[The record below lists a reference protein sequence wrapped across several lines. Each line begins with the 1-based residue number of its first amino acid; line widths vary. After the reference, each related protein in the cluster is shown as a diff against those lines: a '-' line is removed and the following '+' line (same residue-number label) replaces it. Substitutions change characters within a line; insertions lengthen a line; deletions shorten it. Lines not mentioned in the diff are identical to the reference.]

1 MRKKNWKATWYLLG
15 IWGILFAFFQFGI
28 HRICGFSIY
37 PDEFGYWATAAKWN
51 GYDWSACASLGSYYS
66 FGYSGVLA
74 VILRICGSK
83 LAAYRAAIVL
93 NVVLQGAAVPLLWKL
108 LHMLFAELDKRK
120 GLLFTAIAVFYP
132 PWLLY
137 MQMALTEALLFFLY
151 ILLLFVFASF
161 LQRPCVW
168 KCIFFEGIILYIY
181 FVHMR
186 TVGVF
191 VAGVLTMLLMAIS
204 DRRYRR
210 PVGIGICVGIVGM
223 AVGAMVK
230 QDIMGSVY
238 GHATQEL
245 LATNDYGGQWAKIR
259 QLVQWSHFVKFLES
273 LAGKLFYVGMATY
286 GMWYFALA
294 FCGRHIKT
302 MLCGMR
308 NKQKVSWKAY
318 LATFLTLSAIL
329 QVGISAVYMAEATR
343 MDMVVYGRYNDFLLP
358 VWIGIGMAQLSQ
370 VGRKIRWYAGIAVW
384 NGLLLLVTLH
394 MAQNLDPHSMQGY
407 FAAGISYP
415 WKNGNFVFPDGFVLA
430 YLVGL
435 CLSAVMLAGIFMIER
450 RNNMLWVASI
460 LLGIQ
465 IGLGI
470 LLSYRYVYLFNEI
483 NRLNLGV
490 TDWIEQNTDETE
502 KVWYLDEGGMPYI
515 DLLQFY
521 LPDREIQIIAVEDM
535 PDLQGDGYLI
545 VTWHSEW
552 IKDTVRDERLQVEG
566 TNFELYRLEDLGKYN

>member
-1 MRKKNWKATWYLLG
+1 M
-15 IWGILFAFFQFGI
+15 
-28 HRICGFSIY
+28 
-37 PDEFGYWATAAKWN
+37 
-51 GYDWSACASLGSYYS
+51 
-66 FGYSGVLA
+66 LA
-74 VILRICGSK
+74 VILRICGSR

-108 LHMLFAELDKRK
+108 LHMLFAELDKHK
-120 GLLFTAIAVFYP
+120 VLLFTVISVFYP

-137 MQMALTEALLFFLY
+137 MQMTLTEALLFFLY

-191 VAGVLTMLLMAIS
+191 AAGVLTMLLLIIS

-210 PVGIGICVGIVGM
+210 PVSIGICVGIVGM

-245 LATNDYGGQWAKIR
+245 LAANDYGGQWAKIR

-273 LAGKLFYVGMATY
+273 LAGKLFYVGMAAY
-286 GMWYFALA
+286 GMFYFALA
-294 FCGRHIKT
+294 FCGGHVKT
-302 MLCGMR
+302 MICSVRKG
-308 NKQKVSWKAY
+308 QQVTWKAY
-318 LATFLTLSAIL
+318 LAIFLMLSAML
-329 QVGISAVYMAEATR
+329 QIGISAVYMAEATR

-370 VGRKIRWYAGIAVW
+370 VDRKIRWYAGIAVW

-430 YLVGL
+430 YLAGL

-460 LLGIQ
+460 LLGVQ

-483 NRLNLGV
+483 NRLNLRV
-490 TDWIEQNTDETE
+490 PEWIEQYTDETE
-502 KVWYLDEGGMPYI
+502 TVWYLDEGGLPYI

-521 LPDREIQIIAVEDM
+521 LPDREIQIIEEEDM
-535 PDLQGDGYLI
+535 AELQGDGYLI
-545 VTWHSEW
+545 VPWHSER
-552 IKDTVRDERLQVEG
+552 IKDTVREERLQVEG
-566 TNFELYRLEDLGKYN
+566 TNFELYHLEDLRKYN

>member
-1 MRKKNWKATWYLLG
+1 
-15 IWGILFAFFQFGI
+15 
-28 HRICGFSIY
+28 
-37 PDEFGYWATAAKWN
+37 
-51 GYDWSACASLGSYYS
+51 
-66 FGYSGVLA
+66 
-74 VILRICGSK
+74 
-83 LAAYRAAIVL
+83 
-93 NVVLQGAAVPLLWKL
+93 
-108 LHMLFAELDKRK
+108 
-120 GLLFTAIAVFYP
+120 
-132 PWLLY
+132 
-137 MQMALTEALLFFLY
+137 
-151 ILLLFVFASF
+151 
-161 LQRPCVW
+161 
-168 KCIFFEGIILYIY
+168 
-181 FVHMR
+181 
-186 TVGVF
+186 
-191 VAGVLTMLLMAIS
+191 
-204 DRRYRR
+204 
-210 PVGIGICVGIVGM
+210 
-223 AVGAMVK
+223 
-230 QDIMGSVY
+230 
-238 GHATQEL
+238 
-245 LATNDYGGQWAKIR
+245 
-259 QLVQWSHFVKFLES
+259 
-273 LAGKLFYVGMATY
+273 
-286 GMWYFALA
+286 
-294 FCGRHIKT
+294 
-302 MLCGMR
+302 
-308 NKQKVSWKAY
+308 
-318 LATFLTLSAIL
+318 
-329 QVGISAVYMAEATR
+329 
-343 MDMVVYGRYNDFLLP
+343 
-358 VWIGIGMAQLSQ
+358 MAQLSQ